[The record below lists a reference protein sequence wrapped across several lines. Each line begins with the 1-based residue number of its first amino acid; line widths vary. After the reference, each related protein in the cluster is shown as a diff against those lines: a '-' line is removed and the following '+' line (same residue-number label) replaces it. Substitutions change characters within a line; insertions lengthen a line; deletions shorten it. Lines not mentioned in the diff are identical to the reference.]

1 MAKLYCCT
9 EEKRLTF
16 LLLKLCPFCL
26 RYLYWIDYGQFPMI
40 ARSWLDG
47 SHRKSIVTERIS
59 NPTDISI
66 DIATH
71 NVYWVDTQQDA
82 IFMVDYNGNKR
93 QTIRKQLPSPRGL
106 AILKND
112 IYWVDRN
119 LGQIFKV

>member
-1 MAKLYCCT
+1 
-9 EEKRLTF
+9 
-16 LLLKLCPFCL
+16 
-26 RYLYWIDYGQFPMI
+26 MI

-47 SHRKSIVTERIS
+47 SNRKSIVTDRIS

-82 IFMVDYNGNKR
+82 IFRVDYNGKKR
-93 QTIRKQLPSPRGL
+93 ETIRSHLPSPRGL
-106 AILKND
+106 SVLKND

-119 LGQIFKV
+119 LGNIFKVCLG

>member
-1 MAKLYCCT
+1 MTRPVVSKSTTDNPRELAVNPIK
-9 EEKRLTF
+9 
-16 LLLKLCPFCL
+16 

-71 NVYWVDTQQDA
+71 DVYWVDTQQVT
-82 IFMVDYNGNKR
+82 IEECIQIWLMSP
-93 QTIRKQLPSPRGL
+93 QTKWGTRKDPVF
-106 AILKND
+106 
-112 IYWVDRN
+112 YWSS
-119 LGQIFKV
+119 